1 MSKAIHNINLNL
13 PDGWENKTIYTY
25 MGPDDSGVQHILTL
39 VVDEDVEGMDLAEFA
54 GERIDVIKENMSSIR
69 VLKDELKELPSGRT
83 VHEFVY
89 KWIPSEDKIIFQK
102 VVYLLINDIG
112 YTFSC
117 NFSKKT
123 IKTIG
128 LQVDQII
135 DSFNREDEEEEDE

>member
-1 MSKAIHNINLNL
+1 MNKAGKQIYLDL
-13 PDGWENKTIYTY
+13 PDGWEDKTIYTY

-39 VVDEDVEGMDLAEFA
+39 VVDENVDSMNVSEFA
-54 GERIDVIKENMSSIR
+54 AQRIDVIKDSMASIT

-89 KWIPSEDKIIFQK
+89 KWVPADKVIFQK
-102 VVYLLINDIG
+102 FVYLLINDVG

-128 LQVDQII
+128 LQVDGII
-135 DSFNREDEEEEDE
+135 DSFNPERIEEETE